1 MDIYQI
7 MARLD
12 AISSKKTLTESQGM
26 AQPVDEGQMKRSLET
41 RAEQMSKAAFVANAG
56 EYGMSDEEAAEFWTA
71 VNGEEEVDEA
81 HEKLPVDQLGL
92 DKFSQAALS
101 GGQRKRD
108 ALANP
113 NQTRMLAKKS
123 AQQQPVREAGEAFA
137 KGDRVM
143 YNNTFATVVGQDGDA
158 YIVKV
163 DKQPNTMK
171 VPATAIKKPSYNEGA
186 AEGDDSVLPLLKK
199 FISKKSDPADR
210 QDLIKVYRAF
220 QQGIT
225 QGFETLS
232 NQWGTNLDAEFYHF
246 AKQQGVD
253 LNSIARKHGVLKDS
267 VAESKKSKPDFL
279 DMDKDGDKKEPMK
292 KAVKDKNDAKGS
304 FQKQMGGSANDLTK
318 GLSVK
323 SKSDKDLDES
333 ALQAYLGKKKYGPEG
348 MKALQQAGRDGAGK
362 EKMAKIRARH
372 DKMDE
377 AEMDEG
383 NKFAHNVLKAKAA
396 GIKKADLDGDGDMET
411 VREMF
416 PGTPEYELRFGKDDA
431 SSAFDKKKISTGT
444 VYSRRYQDEPETDDD
459 TSRAAGRPKGSKR
472 RLGAKGPGV
481 DSKLLK
487 GKGGLKEGDI
497 DIVDRGEYDREG
509 DMALSQVHQI
519 ADAARELHA
528 ILASDDNL
536 PEWVQSKIT
545 KALDYIDTARDYL
558 DAEKEMDREE
568 LPEIAPIVG
577 ALAGRALAGAAGA
590 GRVGQAVGS
599 MAGQGI
605 ASAMSSNDEVAEK
618 APPGAKAE
626 RMVKHIKKGYA
637 QDGKLSDREKGIA
650 YATAWKA
657 KKAGKVDEYDT
668 SNRNTKTKKEP
679 TLNLPT
685 MAKQVD
691 TKSHSREDDRPM
703 SSTASIT
710 RKRSYMEEPTDKKD
724 VPFDGP
730 YRKKEDNKDQF
741 GNKIKNVAQHAAR
754 KGLADMTTA
763 ALKAELKR
771 RSQVEE
777 ESTDTKDQH
786 AEKAGKRV
794 TKDIEHD
801 EGHKGRDDAK
811 AEKAG
816 KKVAKDIE
824 YDDKKDKEKKVDET
838 TVSGSVATG
847 GDAPKKSKGGMQF
860 GQGVYEGAI
869 AESFDKKL
877 GGILTEGM
885 SVNVSTDDTGKKS
898 ITVNATDADAD
909 SLGNMLKMAG
919 LFSSEGYSRTC
930 EHCHGIH
937 EAGACQA
944 EQVAEELANSPN
956 EVYADKDYM
965 TQTLAGGLNGPKT
978 SGQTTGPI
986 VNQQPGRQGVMA
998 EAERVVEQSESRLW
1012 NLYKHYE
1019 KK

>member
-1 MDIYQI
+1 MDIYRI
-7 MARLD
+7 LEKLAV
-12 AISSKKTLTESQGM
+12 ISNKQTLTEGR
-26 AQPVDEGQMKRSLET
+26 VKRDLEDLA
-41 RAEQMSKAAFVANAG
+41 RQVSKEKFVADAG
-56 EYGMSDEEAAEFWTA
+56 DYGMGKEEAAEFWA
-71 VNGEEEVDEA
+71 NSNSEELDEERRSEEDWDAQALAQQKAKLSREKNKMDMQRRMQNPEKYAKDNIDEA
-81 HEKLPVDQLGL
+81 E
-92 DKFSQAALS
+92 AA
-101 GGQRKRD
+101 GQFK
-108 ALANP
+108 
-113 NQTRMLAKKS
+113 T
-123 AQQQPVREAGEAFA
+123 
-137 KGDRVM
+137 GDRVM
-143 YNNTFATVVGQDGDA
+143 YNNTFATVAGQDGDA

-171 VPATAIKKPSYNEGA
+171 VPASAIKKPSYDEGVS
-186 AEGDDSVLPLLKK
+186 ENKK
-199 FISKKSDPADR
+199 A
-210 QDLIKVYRAF
+210 
-220 QQGIT
+220 
-225 QGFETLS
+225 
-232 NQWGTNLDAEFYHF
+232 
-246 AKQQGVD
+246 
-253 LNSIARKHGVLKDS
+253 
-267 VAESKKSKPDFL
+267 KPDFPDL
-279 DMDKDGDKKEPMK
+279 DGDGNKKEPITL
-292 KAVKDKNDAKGS
+292 AARDKNDAKGS
-304 FQKQMGGSANDLTK
+304 FQKQMGGSAKDLTK
-318 GLSVK
+318 GLSIG
-323 SKSDKDLDES
+323 
-333 ALQAYLGKKKYGPEG
+333 AKKVSE
-348 MKALQQAGRDGAGK
+348 
-362 EKMAKIRARH
+362 RH
-372 DKMDE
+372 DKMDKADME
-377 AEMDEG
+377 EG

-396 GIKKADLDGDGDMET
+396 GIKKADLDGDGDMEP

-459 TSRAAGRPKGSKR
+459 TPRAAGRPKGSKR
-472 RLGAKGPGV
+472 RLGAKGPSV

-590 GRVGQAVGS
+590 GSTGQAIGS
-599 MAGQGI
+599 LAGRAVAG
-605 ASAMSSNDEVAEK
+605 AMNSNDEVEEAGYSAKAARAGKDIGKPGKNFGKIAKGAAERYGSK
-618 APPGAKAE
+618 AAGERVAGAVLNKLRAKEGQLDELSKDTLGSYTKKASKDVEGKAGEKQQYKDMFAGNYPVRGAKKE
-626 RMVKHIKKGYA
+626 V
-637 QDGKLSDREKGIA
+637 
-650 YATAWKA
+650 A
-657 KKAGKVDEYDT
+657 KKQSAIDKRQAGIGKAVDRLSKESVEEGGKDRAAGK
-668 SNRNTKTKKEP
+668 
-679 TLNLPT
+679 
-685 MAKQVD
+685 
-691 TKSHSREDDRPM
+691 KSGVPS
-703 SSTASIT
+703 SISTA
-710 RKRSYMEEPTDKKD
+710 E
-724 VPFDGP
+724 
-730 YRKKEDNKDQF
+730 
-741 GNKIKNVAQHAAR
+741 
-754 KGLADMTTA
+754 
-763 ALKAELKR
+763 LKAELKR
-771 RSQVEE
+771 RTKTDS
-777 ESTDTKDQH
+777 ESTDTRDQR

-794 TKDIEHD
+794 TKDIEYD

-860 GQGVYEGAI
+860 GQGVYENAI
-869 AESFDKKL
+869 AESFNKKL

-944 EQVAEELANSPN
+944 EQVAEELANSPD
-956 EVYADKDYM
+956 EVYPDKDYM
-965 TQTLAGGLNGPKT
+965 TQTLSGGLNGPKT
-978 SGQTTGPI
+978 TGQTTGPI

-1012 NLYKHYE
+1012 NLYKQYD